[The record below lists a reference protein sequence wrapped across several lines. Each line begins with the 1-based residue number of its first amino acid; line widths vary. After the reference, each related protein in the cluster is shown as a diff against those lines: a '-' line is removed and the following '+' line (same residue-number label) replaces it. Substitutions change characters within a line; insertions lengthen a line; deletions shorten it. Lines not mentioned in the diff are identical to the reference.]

1 MLNEEATARIRRLAQ
16 DLEGPFDFSIDRRAE
31 TLYFRMQTEF
41 VHMGFNGNRTGAETY
56 CLTLRCIPAAV
67 AGKRLDQYTCGSFVV
82 QLNSEDAVTIPALGR
97 WGYEFDPMSG
107 ADGKGLVFGIP
118 HARFDG
124 LADSKGNEFSP
135 DIRYAIYNN
144 FVDFHALN
152 DVFSRPLY
160 GKGIEQLKHIGDRIV
175 HPGAF
180 VEAPVNLGEAVKP
193 GSVYRNGEVTL
204 RLKGTS
210 TVDGAPCAI
219 VEYDSGES
227 TLKMLMATSKGPDV
241 LIEGGSEYKGDI
253 YIDLETG
260 WVRKVTLDEFV
271 ETETTEVAGE
281 PKVNECVVRH
291 LLLQMISQQEYGK
304 EAALI
309 DGDLP

>member
-1 MLNEEATARIRRLAQ
+1 
-16 DLEGPFDFSIDRRAE
+16 
-31 TLYFRMQTEF
+31 MQTEF
-41 VHMGFNGNRTGAETY
+41 VHMGFNGKRTGAEKY

-67 AGKRLDQYTCGSFVV
+67 AGKQLDQCTCGSFIV
-82 QLNSEDAVTIPALGR
+82 QLYSEDTVTIPALEH

-118 HARFDG
+118 HDRFSG
-124 LADSKGNEFSP
+124 LVDSKGDEFSP

-160 GKGIEQLKHIGDRIV
+160 GRGIEQLKHFGDRIV

-193 GSVYRNGEVTL
+193 GSVYRNGEVSL
-204 RLKGTS
+204 LLKGIS
-210 TVDGAPCAI
+210 IVDGAACAI

-227 TLKMLMATSKGPDV
+227 TLKMIMATAKGPDV

-253 YIDLETG
+253 YIDLKTG

-271 ETETTEVAGE
+271 ETETTKADDRA
-281 PKVNECVVRH
+281 KVNECVVRH
-291 LLLQMISQQEYGK
+291 LLLQMIDRE
-304 EAALI
+304 EFEREPALI
-309 DGDLP
+309 D

>member
-1 MLNEEATARIRRLAQ
+1 MSNEEATAKIRRLAQ
-16 DLEGPFDFSIDRRAE
+16 DLEGPLDFSIDRKAE

-41 VHMGFNGNRTGAETY
+41 VHMGFNGKRTGAETY

-67 AGKRLDQYTCGSFVV
+67 AGKKLDQCTCGGFAV
-82 QLNSEDAVTIPALGR
+82 QLDSEDVVTIPALGQ

-118 HARFDG
+118 HERFDG
-124 LADSKGNEFSP
+124 LSDSKGNEFSP

-160 GKGIEQLKHIGDRIV
+160 GRGIEQLKHFGDRIV

-180 VEAPVNLGEAVKP
+180 VEAPVNLGDAVKH

-204 RLKGTS
+204 MLKGIS
-210 TVDGAPCAI
+210 IADGAACAI

-227 TLKMLMATSKGPDV
+227 TLKMLMATANGPDV

-271 ETETTEVAGE
+271 ETETTKADSE
-281 PKVNECVVRH
+281 PKVSECVVRH
-291 LLLQMISQQEYGK
+291 LLLQMIDREEFEK
-304 EAALI
+304 EPGLI
-309 DGDLP
+309 DKNPH